1 MKLNCKPG
9 DLAVIVSARF
19 PENIGILVSVLRQYI
34 EGEHLP
40 GDPFR
45 MYEGPYGVSWVVE
58 SVGKPIRKW
67 GEKGTYDLQTTVFA
81 DVCLRPIR
89 DNDGE
94 DETLQ
99 WVPRKV
105 TA

>member
-9 DLAVIVSARF
+9 DLAVIVKSRF
-19 PENIGILVSVLRQYI
+19 PENIGILVSVLRQYV

-40 GDPFR
+40 GDPFS
-45 MYEGPYGVSWVVE
+45 MYEGPDGVSWVVE

-67 GEKGTYDLQTTVFA
+67 GKKKNHDLRTTVFA

-105 TA
+105 EA